1 MHPRKSKPV
10 DSPQILIVLDE
21 EQEDLFRAASE
32 VRYLGAGHFCG
43 GGRGRGH
50 REVSPSSLSVST
62 SSFFRLRFP
71 IHRTNI
77 PHRTHVCLSPPL
89 ILGTEGGIL
98 RRDSRLGE
106 EVDAR
111 MTSRDFFWIFAPP
124 LLPPV
129 TVMLPQPIITFAAPC
144 VPPRTVRTSYENA
157 PEEAKRV

>member
-1 MHPRKSKPV
+1 M
-10 DSPQILIVLDE
+10 DSPQILVVLDE

-43 GGRGRGH
+43 GGRGGGH

-111 MTSRDFFWIFAPP
+111 MTSRDFPGFLHHFFEALLERNINFHDIWPWSPSGPHIRIQGICQEPFFAPF
-124 LLPPV
+124 L
-129 TVMLPQPIITFAAPC
+129 AP
-144 VPPRTVRTSYENA
+144 
-157 PEEAKRV
+157 